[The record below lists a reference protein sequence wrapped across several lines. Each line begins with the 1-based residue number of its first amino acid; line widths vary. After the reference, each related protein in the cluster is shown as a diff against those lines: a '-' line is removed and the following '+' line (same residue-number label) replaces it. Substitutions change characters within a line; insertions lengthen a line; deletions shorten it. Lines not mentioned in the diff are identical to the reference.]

1 MPVKLFRGR
10 VCEHRHE
17 YAQFKEI
24 YCVLSNFYQDQTIF
38 MITNLRGTYG
48 EIDCLLL
55 RPDGPVILECKSA
68 CGKIH
73 GIENDLSW
81 HVITPEGRKVDL
93 RCNVHTKSER
103 DRWDIIDRFRKKL
116 PSIIPGIDEK
126 KIRNV
131 SAWGYFEKTSVYL
144 PDQVNMRIAKWF
156 NIVTAEDLIEQLE
169 ISKSGY
175 ILLEKDLQSI
185 VDDFHVEPY
194 TISCPD
200 VTLPVEEAPVEKI
213 IKETATPTEIKKDTS
228 PEEEIMAPK
237 PKTSAPPI
245 KGSSSPSKKKESSIK
260 EFTEFEKV
268 WENIE
273 NNVGQSFKSREG
285 FEFTYTVENA
295 NVVPSLQG
303 WEEIPRAD
311 FEMAHAFGVCDKPEC
326 YGTLFP
332 GGILIWAILHDNRI
346 NQ

>member
-24 YCVLSNFYQDQTIF
+24 YCLLTDFYQDQTIF
-38 MITNLRGTYG
+38 MITNLRSTYG

-55 RPDGPVILECKSA
+55 RSDGPVILECKSA

-81 HVITPEGRKVDL
+81 HVITADGAKVNL
-93 RCNVHTKSER
+93 NCNVFTKSER

-116 PSIIPGIDEK
+116 PTIIQGIEEK

-131 SAWGYFEKTSVYL
+131 AAWGYFEKPSVYL

-156 NIVTAEDLIEQLE
+156 NIVTAENLIEQLE

-175 ILLEKDLQSI
+175 TLFEKDLQSI

-200 VTLPVEEAPVEKI
+200 IAAPKEEVPPIDVK
-213 IKETATPTEIKKDTS
+213 KETVSPIEIKKQ
-228 PEEEIMAPK
+228 PAVEKEIMAPK
-237 PKTSAPPI
+237 PQKPKVTAPPI
-245 KGSSSPSKKKESSIK
+245 KGVIHTSRKKAVPAI
-260 EFTEFEKV
+260 EFTNF
-268 WENIE
+268 
-273 NNVGQSFKSREG
+273 
-285 FEFTYTVENA
+285 
-295 NVVPSLQG
+295 
-303 WEEIPRAD
+303 D
-311 FEMAHAFGVCDKPEC
+311 
-326 YGTLFP
+326 
-332 GGILIWAILHDNRI
+332 
-346 NQ
+346 